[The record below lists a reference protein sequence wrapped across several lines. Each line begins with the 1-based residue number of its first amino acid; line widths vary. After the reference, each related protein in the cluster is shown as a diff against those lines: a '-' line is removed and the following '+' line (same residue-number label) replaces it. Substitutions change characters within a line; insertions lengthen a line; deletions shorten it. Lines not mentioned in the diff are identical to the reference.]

1 MSNRADALFRQAA
14 RIPTK
19 AAVIFEGQTWTFA
32 QLLGQAKAYAAGLAQ
47 AGFGRGDKLGLML
60 ATRPEFIALEYAAYI
75 LGGALVPMNIH
86 YQGPEIEHALV
97 SCSVEF
103 LVLDSPFAQRLAPD
117 IGTRCPALRKVFVFG
132 GVPASSSPLVH
143 DAAVLDGNAQD
154 APAPI
159 DLAQDDVAMM
169 LYTSATTGKAKGV
182 MLTLRNLEAN
192 YDTTSDF
199 LQLTSED
206 VILCALPLYNT
217 FGLNQGI
224 NVMVQRGA
232 TMVLMARFDPLTCLQ
247 AIEQYRC
254 TFLPAVPT
262 MLQKLLYHPD
272 VERYDLH
279 SLQRFCVGAAPVP
292 APLLA
297 RLHQRISA
305 DALVINGYGLTEATA
320 LVAIHEVKVDANG
333 DLVRGKSIG
342 RPIAGVQMCILDEA
356 GGPVPFDT
364 VGEICV
370 RGANV
375 MKGYYMLP
383 AVTAEV
389 ITADGWLRTGD
400 LGTMDADGYFTIVD
414 RKKDL
419 IIRGGQ
425 NVYPADI
432 EEALYRHAAV
442 AEAAVVAQPD
452 DLLGEVP
459 IAYVALKPGASAT
472 SAELLAH
479 CKAELAYFKVPA
491 AVDILPELPKGPTG
505 KILRRELRGNSRG
518 MSAKP
523 AH

>member
-1 MSNRADALFRQAA
+1 MSNRVDALVRQAQ
-14 RIPTK
+14 RVPTK

-60 ATRPEFIALEYAAYI
+60 ATRPEFIALEYAVYI

-86 YQGPEIEHALV
+86 YHGHEIEHALV

-103 LVLDSPFAQRLAPD
+103 LVLDSPFAERLAVD
-117 IGTRCPALRKVFVFG
+117 IGTRCPALRKVLVFG
-132 GVPASSSPLVH
+132 GVPASSSPLLQ
-143 DAAVLDGNAQD
+143 DAGALSGDAKN
-154 APAPI
+154 APAPL
-159 DLAQDDVAMM
+159 DLAQDEVAMM
-169 LYTSATTGKAKGV
+169 LYTSATTGKSKGV
-182 MLTLRNLEAN
+182 MLTIRNLEAN
-192 YDTTSDF
+192 YDTTPDF
-199 LQLTSED
+199 LQLTAED

-217 FGLNQGI
+217 FGLNQCI
-224 NVMVQRGA
+224 NVMAQRGA

-247 AIEQYRC
+247 AIERYRC

-320 LVAIHEVKVDANG
+320 LVAIHEVKVDADG

-342 RPIAGVQMCILDEA
+342 RPIAGVEMCILDEA
-356 GGPVPFDT
+356 GAPVAFDT

-432 EEALYRHAAV
+432 EEALYRHHAV
-442 AEAAVVAQPD
+442 AEAAVVALPD
-452 DLLGEVP
+452 ELLGEVP
-459 IAYVALKPGASAT
+459 MGYVALKPGASVAPG
-472 SAELLAH
+472 ELLGH
-479 CKAELAYFKVPA
+479 CRTELAYFKVPV

-505 KILRRELRGNSRG
+505 KILRRELRGKPRG
-518 MSAKP
+518 MPAKP
-523 AH
+523 EH